1 MKEIQFQKAD
11 AVKAIAEL
19 SAYITSLK
27 DNNPYTII
35 IKEFKNK
42 RSKDANAFFWEFC
55 GKLAA
60 KTHLPKEKIYR
71 DLIKEIGDN
80 HETVCVQNKAVDK
93 LISGWQHNG
102 LGWVAETVPSK
113 IEGCTNVLLYYGS
126 STYTTEQM
134 SRLIDLLLQECEQ
147 QEIDTT
153 PLRELSLIEE
163 HHSA

>member
-1 MKEIQFQKAD
+1 MKEIQFLKAD

-19 SAYITSLK
+19 SAYISTFK
-27 DNNPYTII
+27 DDKPYTII
-35 IKEFKNK
+35 IKEYKNK

-60 KTHLPKEKIYR
+60 KTRIPKEKIYR

-93 LISGWQHNG
+93 LISGWSHNG
-102 LGWVAETVPSK
+102 LGWVAETIPSK
-113 IEGCTNVLLYYGS
+113 IDGCTNVLLYYGS
-126 STYTTEQM
+126 STYSTEQM

-147 QEIDTT
+147 QDIDTT
-153 PLRELSLIEE
+153 PLRELSLCQR
-163 HHSA
+163 A